1 MDETSAPAQAGLP
14 VPSSMVY
21 SFDVSRFT
29 VGLYIGTMAATSVL
43 HAVMA
48 AHIGR
53 HPEIQE
59 PTHPL
64 ALANIARTVAA
75 A

>member
-1 MDETSAPAQAGLP
+1 MDETSAPTQAGLP